1 MRLKTAGYA
10 VGVASPHVREHASRA
25 VADALRAEIAGGAK
39 YLPGT
44 RLPSYRRLAA
54 EHGVA
59 VNTAMAAMRM
69 LAAEGLVNVR
79 ASDGAYVRDA
89 DEDGQ
94 AASAP
99 LRRDLAD
106 VQAQLSRARQEIAAA
121 ERAIASLLER
131 LQPDGAG

>member
-10 VGVASPHVREHASRA
+10 VKVTSPHVREHASRT

-69 LAAEGLVNVR
+69 LAAEGLVHVR
-79 ASDGAYVRDA
+79 ASDGAFVRDA
-89 DEDGQ
+89 EEGAQ
-94 AASAP
+94 ASAP

-106 VQAQLSRARQEIAAA
+106 VRAQLSRARQEIAAA
-121 ERAIASLLER
+121 ERAVAALLER
-131 LQPDGAG
+131 LQPGGAG

>member
-10 VGVASPHVREHASRA
+10 VSVASPQVREHASRT
-25 VADALRAEIAGGAK
+25 VADALRAEIAGGVK

-69 LAAEGLVNVR
+69 LAAEGLVYVR

-89 DEDGQ
+89 EDDTQ
-94 AASAP
+94 ALAA

-106 VQAQLSRARQEIAAA
+106 VRAQLSQARQEIAGA
-121 ERAIASLLER
+121 EKAIAALLER

>member
-1 MRLKTAGYA
+1 VTN
-10 VGVASPHVREHASRA
+10 PHGREIASRT
-25 VADALRAEIAGGAK
+25 VANALRAEITGGTK

-69 LAAEGLVNVR
+69 LAAEGLVSVR
-79 ASDGAYVRDA
+79 ASDGAYVRDTK
-89 DEDGQ
+89 DERQ
-94 AASAP
+94 TASAP

-106 VQAQLSRARQEIAAA
+106 VRAQLSRAKQDIAGA
-121 ERAIASLLER
+121 ERAVAALLEHW
-131 LQPDGAG
+131 QPDGAG

>member
-1 MRLKTAGYA
+1 M
-10 VGVASPHVREHASRA
+10 ASPCVREFASRT
-25 VADALRAEIAGGAK
+25 VADALRAEIAGGTK
-39 YLPGT
+39 YLPGA

-69 LAAEGLVNVR
+69 LAAEGLVKVR

-89 DEDGQ
+89 EDDTQ
-94 AASAP
+94 ASAA

-106 VQAQLSRARQEIAAA
+106 VRTQLSRARQEIAAA
-121 ERAIASLLER
+121 ERAVAVLLEH
-131 LQPDGAG
+131 LQPGSAG